1 MEQRSPRLRWLVVWV
16 VAVIWM
22 VAVLARLSYLQLFC
36 YSEYFAKAQ
45 HQQQRI
51 FEISPMRGVIY
62 DRKGRELAVSIP
74 MDSVFADP
82 TDIKDPEMVARL
94 LSRVLDVPAEDLET
108 RINDSSK
115 PVRLAK
121 KLSPETVERIDE
133 MNLKGVFFEKEN
145 RRVYPE
151 HDLLAHALG
160 WVDTDEKGMGGI
172 EHELDK
178 QIRGRPGRV
187 MLMADGKRRFY
198 DRRESAADPG
208 ASVVLTIDETIQ
220 YIAEKEL
227 ARAMEES
234 HSHTGTVVIQDPSNG
249 ALLAVANYPVFDSND
264 AGKFSDET
272 RMDRAVTAAY
282 EPGSTFKV
290 ITMTGAIENHVTNP
304 DVRVDCQM
312 GSILVAG
319 RLIHDWH
326 PFGVLSVRDVL
337 AHSSDVGS
345 IKIALSLGAPRFYDT
360 IRNFGIG
367 QLTGIELPGEN
378 RGLLRPL
385 ENWTASS
392 IGSVAIGQEVSV
404 TPVQIISAIS
414 AIANGGTLYRPHIV
428 QEIRGDA
435 PVALPARAEPQQVTD
450 AQTAATVREMMEGVL
465 LGGGTGKP
473 AALNGYTAA
482 GKSGTAQ
489 KIDPH
494 TGRYSRNQYV
504 ASFVGFAPVNEP
516 AVTILVV
523 LDSPVGAHHG
533 GEVGGPVFKRIAEQV
548 LAYLDVA
555 HDVPMTAPAGT
566 ENAKN
571 GQPKPAPGSGPD
583 KFRADANQAVEKH
596 EAANQENVAR
606 FRDVVAKKDQAESRA
621 ASPESNSG
629 APTIAFSEEDSVEV
643 PDFSGQ
649 SVRGVTETCS
659 RLGLIPS
666 LLGSGVALEQ
676 SPEAGTRAIRG
687 SMVTVRFGRAAA
699 QLEPTSR
706 PATQPATLA
715 GSTQR
720 NLR

>member
-1 MEQRSPRLRWLVVWV
+1 MAGQSFSQVRAESMEQRSPRLRWLVVWV
-16 VAVIWM
+16 VAVVWM

-94 LSRVLDVPAEDLET
+94 LSRVLDVPAEDLES
-108 RINDSSK
+108 RINEASK
-115 PVRLAK
+115 PMRLAK
-121 KLSPETVERIDE
+121 KLSPETVERIDD

-151 HDLLAHALG
+151 HDLLAHVLG

-220 YIAEKEL
+220 FIAEKEL
-227 ARAMEES
+227 ARAMEETR
-234 HSHTGTVVIQDPSNG
+234 SHTGTVVIQDPSNG

-304 DVRVDCQM
+304 DVLVDCQM
-312 GSILVAG
+312 GSIVVAG

-345 IKIALSLGAPRFYDT
+345 IKIALNLGAPRFYDT
-360 IRNFGIG
+360 MRRFGIG

-392 IGSVAIGQEVSV
+392 IGSLAIGQEVSV
-404 TPVQIISAIS
+404 TPLQIISAIS

-428 QEIRGDA
+428 QEIRGGTSA
-435 PVALPARAEPQQVTD
+435 YTRAAVEPEEVTD
-450 AQTAATVREMMEGVL
+450 ARTAATVREMMETVIL
-465 LGGGTGKP
+465 EGTGKP
-473 AALNGYTAA
+473 AQLDGYTAA
-482 GKSGTAQ
+482 GKPGTAQ
-489 KIDPH
+489 KIDPA
-494 TGRYSRNQYV
+494 TGRYSPNQYNS
-504 ASFVGFAPVNEP
+504 SFVGFAPVNEP

-533 GEVGGPVFKRIAEQV
+533 GEVGGPVFKRVAEQV
-548 LAYLDVA
+548 LTYLDVPRDIA
-555 HDVPMTAPAGT
+555 APSDVET
-566 ENAKN
+566 AKN
-571 GQPKPAPGSGPD
+571 T
-583 KFRADANQAVEKH
+583 KH
-596 EAANQENVAR
+596 EPDRV
-606 FRDVVAKKDQAESRA
+606 DAKRREEQAEA
-621 ASPESNSG
+621 
-629 APTIAFSEEDSVEV
+629 EERLRVE
-643 PDFSGQ
+643 Q
-649 SVRGVTETCS
+649 
-659 RLGLIPS
+659 
-666 LLGSGVALEQ
+666 
-676 SPEAGTRAIRG
+676 
-687 SMVTVRFGRAAA
+687 
-699 QLEPTSR
+699 
-706 PATQPATLA
+706 
-715 GSTQR
+715 
-720 NLR
+720 

>member
-16 VAVIWM
+16 VAVVWM
-22 VAVLARLSYLQLFC
+22 GAVLARLSYLQLFC

-45 HQQQRI
+45 HQQQRT

-74 MDSVFADP
+74 MDSLFADP

-108 RINDSSK
+108 KINDSSK
-115 PVRLAK
+115 PVLLAK

-151 HDLLAHALG
+151 HDLLAHVLG

-234 HSHTGTVVIQDPSNG
+234 HAHSGTVVIQDPSNG
-249 ALLAVANYPVFDSND
+249 ALLAVANNPVFDSND
-264 AGKFSDET
+264 AGKFSDDA

-290 ITMTGAIENHVTNP
+290 VTMTGAIENGAAKPT
-304 DVRVDCQM
+304 DLVDCQM
-312 GSILVAG
+312 GTILVAG

-326 PFGVLSVRDVL
+326 PFGVLSVREVL

-345 IKIALSLGAPRFYDT
+345 IKIALRLGAPKFYET
-360 IRNFGIG
+360 IRAFGIG
-367 QLTGIELPGEN
+367 QVTGIELPGEN
-378 RGLLRPL
+378 RGLLRPV

-404 TPVQIISAIS
+404 TPVQIVSAIS
-414 AIANGGTLYRPHIV
+414 AVANGGTLYRPRIV
-428 QEIRGDA
+428 SDVRGGSA
-435 PVALPARAEPQQVTD
+435 PYLHVATEPEQATD
-450 AQTAATVREMMEGVL
+450 AMTAATVRGMME
-465 LGGGTGKP
+465 T
-473 AALNGYTAA
+473 
-482 GKSGTAQ
+482 
-489 KIDPH
+489 
-494 TGRYSRNQYV
+494 
-504 ASFVGFAPVNEP
+504 
-516 AVTILVV
+516 VV
-523 LDSPVGAHHG
+523 L
-533 GEVGGPVFKRIAEQV
+533 
-548 LAYLDVA
+548 
-555 HDVPMTAPAGT
+555 
-566 ENAKN
+566 
-571 GQPKPAPGSGPD
+571 
-583 KFRADANQAVEKH
+583 
-596 EAANQENVAR
+596 
-606 FRDVVAKKDQAESRA
+606 
-621 ASPESNSG
+621 
-629 APTIAFSEEDSVEV
+629 
-643 PDFSGQ
+643 
-649 SVRGVTETCS
+649 
-659 RLGLIPS
+659 
-666 LLGSGVALEQ
+666 
-676 SPEAGTRAIRG
+676 
-687 SMVTVRFGRAAA
+687 
-699 QLEPTSR
+699 
-706 PATQPATLA
+706 
-715 GSTQR
+715 
-720 NLR
+720 

>member
-1 MEQRSPRLRWLVVWV
+1 
-16 VAVIWM
+16 
-22 VAVLARLSYLQLFC
+22 
-36 YSEYFAKAQ
+36 
-45 HQQQRI
+45 
-51 FEISPMRGVIY
+51 
-62 DRKGRELAVSIP
+62 
-74 MDSVFADP
+74 
-82 TDIKDPEMVARL
+82 
-94 LSRVLDVPAEDLET
+94 
-108 RINDSSK
+108 
-115 PVRLAK
+115 
-121 KLSPETVERIDE
+121 
-133 MNLKGVFFEKEN
+133 
-145 RRVYPE
+145 
-151 HDLLAHALG
+151 
-160 WVDTDEKGMGGI
+160 VDTDEKGMGGI

-227 ARAMEES
+227 KRAMEES
-234 HSHTGTVVIQDPSNG
+234 HAHTGTVVIQDPSNG
-249 ALLAVANYPVFDSND
+249 ALLAVANNPTFDSND

-304 DVRVDCQM
+304 DVLVDCQM

-378 RGLLRPL
+378 RGLLRPV

-414 AIANGGTLYRPHIV
+414 AIANGGTLFRAHIV

-435 PVALPARAEPQQVTD
+435 PVALPARPEPEQVTD
-450 AQTAATVREMMEGVL
+450 PRTAATIREMMEGVL

-494 TGRYSRNQYV
+494 TGRYSPNQYV

-523 LDSPVGAHHG
+523 LDSPEGAHHG

-566 ENAKN
+566 ETARK
-571 GQPKPAPGSGPD
+571 GQPTSTPTPGAD
-583 KFRADANQAVEKH
+583 KFRADANQAAAKH

-606 FRDVVAKKDQAESRA
+606 FRDVVAKKDQAETRA
-621 ASPESNSG
+621 ANQEANGG
-629 APTIAFSEEDSVEV
+629 APTIAFSEEDAVDV

-649 SVRGVTETCS
+649 SVRGVTEACS

-676 SPEAGTRAIRG
+676 SPEAGTRVIRG
-687 SMVTVRFGRAAA
+687 STVTVRFGRAAA
-699 QLEPTSR
+699 ELVPAAR
-706 PATQPATLA
+706 PAAPA
-715 GSTQR
+715 GNSQR
-720 NLR
+720 NVR

>member
-16 VAVIWM
+16 VALVWM
-22 VAVLARLSYLQLFC
+22 GAVLARLSFLQLYC

-94 LSRVLDVPAEDLET
+94 LSRMLDVPADDLET
-108 RINDSSK
+108 KINEASK

-121 KLSPETVERIDE
+121 KLSPETVERIDD

-151 HDLLAHALG
+151 HDLLAHVLG

-227 ARAMEES
+227 KRAMLES
-234 HSHTGTVVIQDPSNG
+234 HAHNGTVVIQDPSNG
-249 ALLAVANYPVFDSND
+249 ALLAVANNPAFDSND
-264 AGKFSDET
+264 AGKFSDEV
-272 RMDRAVTAAY
+272 RMNRAVTAAY
-282 EPGSTFKV
+282 EPGSTFKI

-304 DVRVDCQM
+304 DVLVDCQM
-312 GSILVAG
+312 GSIMVAG
-319 RLIHDWH
+319 RLIHDH
-326 PFGVLSVRDVL
+326 KPYGILSVRDVL
-337 AHSSDVGS
+337 ANSSDVGT
-345 IKIALSLGAPRFYDT
+345 IKIALMLGAPRFFDAM
-360 IRNFGIG
+360 RQFGIG

-385 ENWTASS
+385 QNWTASS

-450 AQTAATVREMMEGVL
+450 AQTAATVRGMMETVVL
-465 LGGGTGKP
+465 SGTGTP
-473 AALNGYTAA
+473 AQLNGYTAA

-489 KIDPH
+489 KIDTN
-494 TGRYSRNQYV
+494 TGRYSPNQYV

-523 LDSPVGAHHG
+523 LDSPEGAHHG

-566 ENAKN
+566 ETAKN
-571 GQPKPAPGSGPD
+571 GQPTSTPTPGAD
-583 KFRADANQAVEKH
+583 KFRADANQAAAKH

-606 FRDVVAKKDQAESRA
+606 FRDVVAKKDQAETRA
-621 ASPESNSG
+621 ANQEANGG
-629 APTIAFSEEDSVEV
+629 APTIAFSEEDAVDV

-649 SVRGVTETCS
+649 SVRGVTEACS

-666 LLGSGVALEQ
+666 LLGTGVALEQ
-676 SPEAGTRAIRG
+676 SPEAGTRVIRG
-687 SMVTVRFGRAAA
+687 STVTVRFGRAAA
-699 QLEPTSR
+699 ELVPTAR
-706 PATQPATLA
+706 PAAPA
-715 GSTQR
+715 GNSQR
-720 NLR
+720 NVR

>member
-16 VAVIWM
+16 VAVVWM
-22 VAVLARLSYLQLFC
+22 GAVLARLSYLQLFC

-45 HQQQRI
+45 HQQQRT

-74 MDSVFADP
+74 MDSLFADP

-108 RINDSSK
+108 KINDSSK

-151 HDLLAHALG
+151 HDLLAHVLG

-227 ARAMEES
+227 ARAMEET

-304 DVRVDCQM
+304 DVLVDCQM

-326 PFGVLSVRDVL
+326 PFGLLSVRDVL

-360 IRNFGIG
+360 MRKFGIG

-414 AIANGGTLYRPHIV
+414 AIANGGTLFRPHIV

-494 TGRYSRNQYV
+494 TGRYSPNQYV

-523 LDSPVGAHHG
+523 LDSPEGAHHG

-566 ENAKN
+566 ETAKN
-571 GQPKPAPGSGPD
+571 AQPTQVPGSGPD
-583 KFRADANQAVEKH
+583 KFRADANQAAAKH

-606 FRDVVAKKDQAESRA
+606 FRDVVAKKDQSENRA
-621 ASPESNSG
+621 ANQEANGG

-649 SVRGVTETCS
+649 SVRGVTEACS

-676 SPEAGTRAIRG
+676 SPEPGARVIRG
-687 SMVTVRFGRAAA
+687 STVTVRFGRAAA
-699 QLEPTSR
+699 QLLPT
-706 PATQPATLA
+706 TQPSAQPAAAA
-715 GSTQR
+715 GSSQR
-720 NLR
+720 NVW